1 MTQEASSAFK
11 TAAISVPSA
20 DHVCT
25 VSDSVSRRGLK
36 RLDTVNILE
45 TCQIPCCKEGITH
58 ELQFLRPSWAISPV
72 YFVYEVRRRSFDIPR
87 LSHANFTL
95 NRSSR
100 NLWPIP
106 ALAIERRHGQFE
118 SLDWASNL

>member
-1 MTQEASSAFK
+1 MTQEASSASK
-11 TAAISVPSA
+11 TSAISVLSA

-25 VSDSVSRRGLK
+25 VSEPVSRRGLK
-36 RLDTVNILE
+36 TLDTLNILGA
-45 TCQIPCCKEGITH
+45 CRILCCKDGITH
-58 ELQFLRPSWAISPV
+58 ELQFLRPSWAILPG
-72 YFVYEVRRRSFDIPR
+72 YYVYEVRRSSFDIPR
-87 LSHANFTL
+87 LSLANFTF
-95 NRSSR
+95 NRSNR